1 MPFIKQVIWYKN
13 SPRNLRSKKER
24 FDDIFVK
31 GREKGTKESWT
42 VGTTFYEIP
51 KQWYLRHAKVDY
63 ISKLT
68 TGKCVENIQ
77 NKSPGCSQPHQQDPD
92 VKIVKVFAAR
102 MLGFHNLGMG
112 SNGLYSYVDCRNKT
126 FVKT

>member
-31 GREKGTKESWT
+31 GREKGTKDFWT

-51 KQWYLRHAKVDY
+51 KQWYLRHVKVDY

-68 TGKCVENIQ
+68 TGKCAENIQ
-77 NKSPGCSQPHQQDPD
+77 NKNPGCSRPRQHTPD
-92 VKIVKVFAAR
+92 VKIVTVFAGR
-102 MLGFHNLGMG
+102 LVDIWVFIIWEWGQIGSIHMLIATIKL
-112 SNGLYSYVDCRNKT
+112 L
-126 FVKT
+126 